1 MDRHR
6 WSSGRAGT
14 YYCPFT
20 VMGQLTGEHCNLLPT
35 LVEKGSSLIVEVTV
49 LLMNEDFDPQNY
61 KSLHMGQ
68 FTKKAQH

>member
-1 MDRHR
+1 M
-6 WSSGRAGT
+6 
-14 YYCPFT
+14 
-20 VMGQLTGEHCNLLPT
+20 LPT